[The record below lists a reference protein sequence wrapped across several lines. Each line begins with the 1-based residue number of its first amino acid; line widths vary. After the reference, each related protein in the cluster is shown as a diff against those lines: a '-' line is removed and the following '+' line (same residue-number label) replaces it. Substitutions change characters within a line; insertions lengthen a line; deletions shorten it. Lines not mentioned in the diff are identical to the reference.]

1 MTGLFIALPLL
12 LCYGDPATPA
22 TMQEIKD
29 NLTNWMDQA
38 GRNPVLTKQQIL
50 EIAKR
55 IQELE
60 EGSPKRKKLVNK
72 LVLHNMRLV
81 IRFVHN
87 FMKSKSMHKW
97 GSVETADFL
106 QVGIFGLYRAAE
118 KYDPSLGYTFATYAN
133 HWIRSFV
140 SRYNMRASSPFKMS
154 EEMCRNAY
162 AYERYGKIYNS
173 SRQGRGWRDNPEM
186 MCQLVRAA
194 QSPASLDMEI
204 ETGRFLIDVLAEK
217 EDKKVEFYEDS
228 FSPEVEEA
236 IKRAQLTAEENRIVR
251 LAFLDG
257 LKWPE
262 VNAIHPVSKSEFTAV
277 KRSAL
282 NKLKLVVDP
291 GIMRM

>member
-1 MTGLFIALPLL
+1 
-12 LCYGDPATPA
+12 
-22 TMQEIKD
+22 MQDIKD

-38 GRNPVLTKQQIL
+38 GRYPILTRQQVL
-50 EIAKR
+50 EITKK
-55 IQELE
+55 IQALDKD
-60 EGSPKRKKLVNK
+60 SPSRKKLVNK

-81 IRFVHN
+81 VRFVHN

-97 GSVETADFL
+97 GSVETTDFL

-162 AYERYGKIYNS
+162 AYERHGKIYGS
-173 SRQGRGWRDNPEM
+173 SRRGAGWRENPEM

-204 ETGRFLIDVLAEK
+204 EAGRFLIDVLAEK
-217 EDKKVEFYEDS
+217 EDTKVDFYEDS

-236 IKRAQLTAEENRIVR
+236 IELAELTDEENTIVR

-262 VNAIHPVSKSEFTAV
+262 INAIHPLSKNKFAAV

-282 NKLKLVVDP
+282 SKLRLVVDP
-291 GIMRM
+291 AIMGV